1 MNSDTYIAA
10 AIDDLM
16 FQSKVRTIAQA
27 RGVDVP
33 VRIRPELAVKELLEH
48 PAREKILVV
57 DLEASGFDAVDFV
70 RVLKHEYPD
79 IRVVGFCH
87 HTEADLVRRSKNAR
101 VDVVIA
107 RSGFEQLF
115 TKMAEALHSASPDT
129 H

>member
-1 MNSDTYIAA
+1 VSNDSFVVA

-16 FQSKVRTIAQA
+16 FQSKVRTIAEA

-33 VRIRPELAVKELLEH
+33 VRIRPEQAVQELEQSD
-48 PAREKILVV
+48 AQEKIFVV
-57 DLEASGFDAVDFV
+57 DLEASGFDAVEVV
-70 RVLKHEYPD
+70 RSLKQKHPG

-87 HTEADLVRRSKNAR
+87 HTDTDLVRRSKNAR

-115 TKMAEALHSASPDT
+115 AKMADALRKEPPHAS
-129 H
+129 